1 VVLGFLWLLLLN
13 PTWGPV
19 AQGLRALNLEAWVNP
34 WLGDRSTAL
43 VTIILVNA
51 WAWLGFPI
59 LVYLAGLQ
67 GIPREYHEAAL
78 IDGANPWQ
86 DFRFVTLPMLMPT
99 IAMVT
104 ILTFIWDFNAFELV
118 FVMQGP
124 SGSPN
129 YATDL
134 LATYFYRTA
143 FGDPTTGGEAG
154 QIGIA
159 AAIRFRDDWHRARR
173 WNAIGLTLASLYLL
187 WTVLAQ
193 QWMENRASQAV
204 ADAELPVERMLAT
217 PTAVNSVLW
226 RIVAVGEEAHWEA
239 LHPVWSRQPIRFR
252 EYPRDPELLDDIE
265 DNSAVRR
272 LQYFTRGFYSV
283 NERDGTVVISD
294 LRMGQVGYYAFAYRV
309 GRREDGRIRPIPD
322 ERYRYPRPDLFVA
335 LRDLYACALDRP
347 TQQLDCREAS
357 IRP

>member
-1 VVLGFLWLLLLN
+1 MTSLRRWFSRHGHLVVFLLPGLLLYGLFMAYPLASSLTYSLYSWDGFLREGFVGLDNFRTVLSRWPYNERFWSALWHNGLFFLLTFAIQTTLGLFVAVLLNRKWRGFAVFQAAYFLPHTLSLVVVGFLWLLLLN

-19 AQGLRALNLEAWVNP
+19 AQGLRALNLEAWVHP

-159 AAIRFRDDWHRARR
+159 AAIGVLMLIIIGVTSFFGVRFSRR
-173 WNAIGLTLASLYLL
+173 
-187 WTVLAQ
+187 
-193 QWMENRASQAV
+193 SQ
-204 ADAELPVERMLAT
+204 VE
-217 PTAVNSVLW
+217 
-226 RIVAVGEEAHWEA
+226 G
-239 LHPVWSRQPIRFR
+239 
-252 EYPRDPELLDDIE
+252 
-265 DNSAVRR
+265 
-272 LQYFTRGFYSV
+272 
-283 NERDGTVVISD
+283 
-294 LRMGQVGYYAFAYRV
+294 
-309 GRREDGRIRPIPD
+309 
-322 ERYRYPRPDLFVA
+322 
-335 LRDLYACALDRP
+335 
-347 TQQLDCREAS
+347 
-357 IRP
+357 